1 LFTVGGTVTGLGPM
15 GALGEPPVATSGR
28 GLELIDHH
36 GLSLSITADGPF
48 TFTNIPSPTGT
59 AYSVR
64 TGIQP
69 LGFGNVVVKRCSVT
83 NGSGVFA
90 NANVTDVQVICTD
103 P

>member
-1 LFTVGGTVTGLGPM
+1 
-15 GALGEPPVATSGR
+15 
-28 GLELIDHH
+28 LI
-36 GLSLSITADGPF
+36 IAADGPF

-69 LGFGNVVVKRCSVT
+69 LGVGNVVVKRCAVT
-83 NGSGVFA
+83 GGSGTGVITSA
-90 NANVTDVQVICTD
+90 NITNVQVICTD